1 MEVTDETARTDI
13 AAAVAAFQGE
23 DRPDHFESGA
33 GFTVVGA
40 QVVRGLLGRPA
51 KAVRLGDTPWWRVEP
66 HEHASVDPWWSQGW
80 PIRAPLPLLVELRNG
95 RWVGAAALPKFVLTF
110 TMGDTGAEAVIFR
123 SMDIP
128 QAPETEQVM
137 AELRVRGLAQDRAA
151 DVVARLRGVKHTDPM
166 LGVIAAYLH
175 DSMGDRANVL
185 RTAYFFAE
193 RGEAVPFDIA
203 LLGRLRA
210 RREPNGL
217 VRVAIPAVE
226 RDEGARGI
234 PSYMRVATPEVEGVV
249 GGAFPWMRQGWG
261 RLDPFGQEGLYP
273 AGMAAIGAH
282 LLSSSFTTLDAAGG
296 ARLADMLFGGD

>member
-1 MEVTDETARTDI
+1 M
-13 AAAVAAFQGE
+13 
-23 DRPDHFESGA
+23 
-33 GFTVVGA
+33 
-40 QVVRGLLGRPA
+40 
-51 KAVRLGDTPWWRVEP
+51 GDTPWWRVEP

-80 PIRAPLPLLVELRNG
+80 PIRAPSQGWPIRAPLPLLVELRNG
-95 RWVGAAALPKFVLTF
+95 QWVGAAALPKFVLTF

-249 GGAFPWMRQGWG
+249 GGAFR
-261 RLDPFGQEGLYP
+261 QEGLYP